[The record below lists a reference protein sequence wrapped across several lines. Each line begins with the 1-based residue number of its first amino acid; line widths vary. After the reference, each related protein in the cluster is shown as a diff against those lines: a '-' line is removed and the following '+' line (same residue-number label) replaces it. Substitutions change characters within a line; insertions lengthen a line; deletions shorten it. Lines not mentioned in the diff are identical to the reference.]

1 MRRLFSTATCLLVS
15 APFIA
20 AEAEVDF
27 RRDIMPILSDNCL
40 ECHGPDEEARE
51 ADLRLDTPAGAF
63 TDLFGS
69 TPIVPGNPDESEVI
83 YRITTRDR
91 DERMPPA
98 DAKKHF
104 TDEDAELLRQ
114 WIEQGAAYD
123 EHWAWQ
129 VPQKAPLPFP
139 DQHPIDA
146 WINHRLATDDLAAL
160 PTASPRT
167 LVRRIFL
174 DVIGLPPSP
183 AEIGTFLAA
192 YTGNPSTAI
201 DSLIDDLLARPA
213 YGEKWGRHWLDVAR
227 YSDTNGFEKDKPRDQ
242 WIYRDWVIDA
252 LNRDLPYDQF
262 LTEQL
267 AGDLLPNRTQNN
279 LIASGF
285 MRNGMVNEEGA
296 IIPEQFRIEGIVDRM
311 DTFGKT
317 ALGLTVQCAQ
327 CHTHKF
333 DPISHDEY
341 FSLFAFFNETHEA
354 TSWIY
359 SEDQVSYIA
368 KLRDE
373 LASLD
378 QTARTESPAWKADL
392 AAWET
397 AQLAQHDIWTIW
409 DTDSQT
415 WKGGLNHPEELADH
429 SILILGHPT
438 VTGFS
443 ITEGDVT
450 LPVITGLRLEAL
462 LHGDNP
468 FRGPGRSYW
477 GTFAISEIEVFTQAP
492 GNEEWTKV
500 ELASATTDFA
510 TKTGGLNSYYDHTI
524 QDAANKR
531 RIGPAK
537 FLVDGD
543 HTTAWA
549 PDRGPILRHTE
560 SAAVVAFTTPL
571 QLPPGGRL
579 RVQLVQDHGGDGND
593 RENQQLGRYRF
604 SLTDAPNPKATN
616 YDHAAL
622 LALQQPPDHRTGT
635 EQQAIFTAWRKT
647 QDAFA
652 NVNAAAVVVEH
663 KFPEARTSVLHSEAT
678 APAFARTT
686 RLLDR
691 GVWDQPKHQVSPGT
705 LAILNPLDVE
715 NPTRLDLAAWVTS
728 PDAPLTARV
737 QVNRVW
743 QTLFGEG
750 LVITSDDFGTR
761 AALPEHLELLDW
773 LAVDFRENNWS
784 SKALLKTILT
794 SAAYQRSSQ
803 VTPDLWERDPRNHLF
818 ARGPRFRAEA
828 EVIRDIALT
837 ASGLLTQK
845 VGGPSIYPPVPESV
859 LKYNYVR
866 PDYWDPA
873 TGPERYRR
881 SLYLFRK
888 RSMPDPLLSSFD
900 APNGDAS
907 CARRMR
913 SNTPLS
919 ALTTL
924 NEPVF
929 VEAAQALAL
938 RILHEGGTTTADRTR
953 YGYLLTTGRPATGYE
968 IEAIQ
973 ELLTSQ
979 ASRLA
984 EGWLDIRQIAFTDP
998 SAIPDLPPNVIPRD
1012 VASWAMVSRV
1022 LLNLDETLTKN

>member
-1 MRRLFSTATCLLVS
+1 MRRLFSTTTCLLV
-15 APFIA
+15 ATHFATADTEI
-20 AEAEVDF
+20 DF

-40 ECHGPDEEARE
+40 ECHGPDEETRE
-51 ADLRLDTPAGAF
+51 ADLRLDTPEGAY
-63 TDLFGS
+63 TEIFGS
-69 TPIVPGNPDESEVI
+69 APIVPGNPDESEVI
-83 YRITTRDR
+83 YRIMTTDA

-98 DAKKHF
+98 DSKKHF
-104 TDEDAELLRQ
+104 TKQDAAILTA
-114 WIEQGAAYD
+114 WIEQGAKYD

-129 VPQKAPLPFP
+129 VPQKAPLPYAN
-139 DQHPIDA
+139 QHPVDA
-146 WINHRLATDDLAAL
+146 WINQKLQANSLTPTPAA
-160 PTASPRT
+160 PPRT
-167 LVRRIFL
+167 LVRRLFL

-183 AEIGTFLAA
+183 AEIDTFLAA
-192 YTGNPSTAI
+192 YAKDPTTATS
-201 DSLIDDLLARPA
+201 SLIDDLLARPA
-213 YGEKWGRHWLDVAR
+213 YGEKWGRHWLDLAR

-242 WIYRDWVIDA
+242 WIYRDWVVDA

-267 AGDLLPNRTQNN
+267 AGDLLPNATQDN

-296 IIPEQFRIEGIVDRM
+296 IVPEQFRIEGIVDRM

-354 TSWIY
+354 KSWIY
-359 SEDQVSYIA
+359 SDEQRDDIA
-368 KLRDE
+368 KLITE
-373 LASLD
+373 LDDLN
-378 QTARTESPAWKADL
+378 QKARETLPTWETEL
-392 AAWET
+392 AAWEA
-397 AQLAQHDIWTIW
+397 AQRAEHDIWTIW

-415 WKGGLNHPEELADH
+415 WKGGLNHPEELEDH

-443 ITEGDVT
+443 ITEGDVP
-450 LPVITGLRLEAL
+450 LPEVTGLRLEAL
-462 LHGDNP
+462 LHGDQP

-477 GTFAISEIEVFTQAP
+477 GTFAISEVEVFSQVP
-492 GNEEWTKV
+492 GSEEWTEVK
-500 ELASATTDFA
+500 LASATADFA
-510 TKTGGLNSYYDHTI
+510 TKAGGLKDYYEHKNLDP
-524 QDAANKR
+524 QNKR
-531 RIGPAK
+531 RVGPAK

-543 HTTAWA
+543 KTTAWA

-560 SAAVVAFTTPL
+560 SAAVVVFKEPL
-571 QLPPGGRL
+571 QLPPGSRL
-579 RVQLVQDHGGDGND
+579 KVQLVQDHGGDGND

-604 SLTDAPNPKATN
+604 SLTSTAAPKATA

-622 LALQQPPDHRTGT
+622 LALQKPAAQRTAA
-635 EQQAIFTAWRKT
+635 EKQQIFNAWRKT
-647 QDAFA
+647 QDTFA
-652 NVNAAAVVVEH
+652 EINATAADIAG
-663 KFPEARTSVLHSEAT
+663 KFPEARTSVLHSTDTWPEL
-678 APAFARTT
+678 ARTT

-691 GVWDQPKHQVSPGT
+691 GVWDQPKHTVPRGVP
-705 LAILNPLDVE
+705 AVLNPLDVA
-715 NPTRLDLAAWVTS
+715 NPTRLDLAKWATA

-743 QTLFGEG
+743 QTLFGQG

-761 AALPEHLELLDW
+761 APLPEHLELLDW
-773 LAVDFRENNWS
+773 LAVDFRENGWS
-784 SKALLKTILT
+784 SKQLLKTILT
-794 SAAYQRSSQ
+794 SAAYQRSSE
-803 VTPDLWERDPRNHLF
+803 VTPALWELDPRNRLL

-837 ASGLLTQK
+837 ASGLLTEK
-845 VGGPSIYPPVPESV
+845 LGGPSIYPPVPESV
-859 LKYNYVR
+859 LEYNYVK

-888 RSMPDPLLSSFD
+888 RSMPDPSLSSFD

-907 CARRMR
+907 CARRER

-919 ALTTL
+919 ALTSL
-924 NEPVF
+924 NEPIF

-938 RILHEGGTTTADRTR
+938 RILREGGPNTAARTN
-953 YGYLLTTGRPATGYE
+953 YGYLLTTGRPAFKPETA
-968 IEAIQ
+968 AIS
-973 ELLTSQ
+973 ELLASQ
-979 ASRLA
+979 DARLA
-984 EGWLDIRQIAFTDP
+984 EGWLDIRQIAF
-998 SAIPDLPPNVIPRD
+998 PDPNVIPELPEGVTPRD
-1012 VASWAMVSRV
+1012 VAKWAMASRV
-1022 LLNLDETLTKN
+1022 LLNLDETISKN